1 VITNKQK
8 ETAAMMRLSPPFL
21 EELRGMIEESRK
33 SLAGAVNA
41 AITMLYCRIG
51 KRIVATLSQQL
62 SWSHFCE
69 IITLENYLPRDFYA
83 ERCRIKRWRA
93 KGSARSVGKLLKEGK

>member
-1 VITNKQK
+1 MANKQK
-8 ETAAMMRLSPPFL
+8 ETAGKMHLSPPL
-21 EELRGMIEESRK
+21 LGELRGMIEESRK

-41 AITMLYCRIG
+41 SMTMLYWRIG

-62 SWSHFCE
+62 SWSHFSE

-83 ERCRIKRWRA
+83 ERYRIERWRA